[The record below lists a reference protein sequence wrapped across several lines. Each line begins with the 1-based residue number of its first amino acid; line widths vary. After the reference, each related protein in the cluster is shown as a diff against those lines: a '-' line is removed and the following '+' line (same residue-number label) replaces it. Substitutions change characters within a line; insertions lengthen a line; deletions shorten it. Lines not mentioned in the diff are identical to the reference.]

1 MSTATIHPTAI
12 IGPRTEL
19 GENVTV
25 GPYAIIE
32 GDVFIDSGTQ
42 IGAHVYID
50 HYTRIGKNCRIS
62 PFAAL
67 GTPPQD
73 KKYKGEKTEVIIG
86 DENVI
91 REYVTVHR
99 GTVDGRGKTQIGNQN
114 MLMAYCH
121 VAHDCQLGN
130 GVVMANVATLAGHV
144 TIGDFVTIY
153 GLAAIQQFVR
163 VGAYSMLGGKSAVV
177 QDIPPY
183 VIAAGDRA
191 KLFGLNIIGL
201 KRHDFSNEVIAA
213 LKKAYQIVIRS
224 HLTIQEAIIRVEKE
238 VPSFPEL
245 TNFLEFI
252 KTSQRGV
259 PRR

>member
-1 MSTATIHPTAI
+1 MSTPTIHPTAI

-25 GPYAIIE
+25 GPYTIIE
-32 GDVFIDSGTQ
+32 GEVFIDSGTE

-50 HYTRIGKNCRIS
+50 RYTHIGKNCRIS
-62 PFAAL
+62 PFAAI

-73 KKYKGEKTEVIIG
+73 KRYKGEKTEVIIG

-91 REYVTVHR
+91 RECVTIHR
-99 GTVDGRGKTQIGNQN
+99 GSVEGRGRTQIGNQN

-121 VAHDCQLGN
+121 IAHDCQLGN
-130 GVVMANVATLAGHV
+130 GVVMANVATLGGHV
-144 TIGDFVTIY
+144 IIGDY
-153 GLAAIQQFVR
+153 ANLGGLAAVHQFVR
-163 VGAYSMLGGKSAVV
+163 VGAYSLLGGKSAVV
-177 QDIPPY
+177 QDIPPF

-201 KRHDFSNEVIAA
+201 KRHEFSNEVIAA

-224 HLTIQEAIIRVEKE
+224 HLTTQEAIIRVEKE

-245 TNFLEFI
+245 TQFLDFI
-252 KTSQRGV
+252 RTSQRGI